1 MKMQLMT
8 AARRISIWLC
18 MAAILCTIT
27 ACGKSGPPEIPV
39 KGKVTF
45 GGGAWPKP
53 ATLDFAPVT
62 PAEGMPSRPATVV
75 IEGDGTYEVKLIPGQ
90 YVVNVSCNEVEPQPD
105 NPSTMKSYI
114 PDRFRIGEDRQKIDV
129 PLDAKGTIEL
139 SWDIP
144 KS

>member
-1 MKMQLMT
+1 MKMQLMAT
-8 AARRISIWLC
+8 VWRTSNWLC
-18 MAAILCTIT
+18 VAAILGTLT
-27 ACGKSGPPEIPV
+27 ACGPSGPREIPV

-53 ATLDFAPVT
+53 ATLDFAPVA
-62 PAEGMPSRPATVV
+62 PAAGMPNRPATVV

-90 YVVNVSCNEVEPQPD
+90 YVVNVSCNEVEPLPD
-105 NPSTMKSYI
+105 NPSTAKSYI
-114 PDRFRIGEDRQKIDV
+114 PDRFRIGEDQQKVDV
-129 PLDAKGTIEL
+129 PLDAKGPVEL